1 MTEGEIIEDEIIK
14 YETKAFLQ
22 YDGKLC
28 LFTPSMV
35 RISGEDY
42 EKLKKGLDML
52 AEKYPAIHKECF
64 VDGLSEK

>member
-1 MTEGEIIEDEIIK
+1 MTEDEIIEDEV
-14 YETKAFLQ
+14 EAFLE
-22 YDGKLC
+22 YDGKLY
-28 LFTPSMV
+28 LFPPSMV

-64 VDGLSEK
+64 VDGLIEK